1 MSLET
6 WDQFNEISRIAHS
19 GRAIALALA
28 ADDNFKMLRPDDV
41 AAILDDLFHKFE
53 QIDKIANTPTN
64 HETESAA

>member
-6 WDQFNEISRIAHS
+6 WDQFNEISRIALS

-28 ADDNFKMLRPDDV
+28 AEDNFKMLRPDDV
-41 AAILDDLFHKFE
+41 AAILDDLLLKFE
-53 QIDKIANTPTN
+53 QIDNIANPPTN